1 MDLSRRKSVA
11 LGSGVLLCFLTGIL
25 CSCSMLSSQKGNEQ
39 ALRVAAD
46 RFNTSLRWED
56 YKAAATRTAP
66 SRREDFWNQVER
78 LRGQVRIMDYEVM
91 DVSLNDTDRSVTVTL
106 RYRFFHKRNPQ
117 LQTTTVR
124 QKWEFS
130 EREHVWQVVRND
142 MEQLMP

>member
-1 MDLSRRKSVA
+1 MDLSRGKSGA
-11 LGSGVLLCFLTGIL
+11 RRFGLLLCFFAGIL
-25 CSCSMLSSQKGNEQ
+25 SSCGLLTTQKGNEQ
-39 ALRVAAD
+39 ALRLAAD

-56 YKAAATRTAP
+56 YKAAATRIAP

-78 LRGQVRIMDYEVM
+78 LRGQVRIMEYQVM
-91 DVSLNDTDRSVTVTL
+91 DVSLNETDRSGTVTL